1 MFTGTMNDRF
11 FTNQKERAKYKT
23 FLDISSRSSPRTRL
37 VRLIIIARESQKK
50 LLKDE
55 ILCGLLGHH
64 RGMF

>member
-23 FLDISSRSSPRTRL
+23 FLDISSRSSPCTRL
-37 VRLIIIARESQKK
+37 VRLIIARELQKNY
-50 LLKDE
+50 LKDE
-55 ILCGLLGHH
+55 ILCGLLEHH